1 MLSWTSY
8 SSKSDVIKC
17 KKDIKMFF
25 WQNVSQHYLRKKPEC
40 HSNLGGLIEALIV
53 TFGFCKILSAK
64 LTKSF
69 DENWS
74 AYADK
79 VFFPIKPS
87 ASPREVT

>member
-1 MLSWTSY
+1 
-8 SSKSDVIKC
+8 
-17 KKDIKMFF
+17 MFF
-25 WQNVSQHYLRKKPEC
+25 WQNVSQHYLRKKTEC

-53 TFGFCKILSAK
+53 TFGFYKILSAK
-64 LTKSF
+64 LTSS

-79 VFFPIKPS
+79 VFFPINPS